1 MDIRE
6 LQLALEYSREQLSQ
20 AEKQLDATT
29 EPELIDE
36 AIFEQKAWEERCKF
50 YNRKLREAL
59 KVNKRY
65 EVSGLFILEIDA
77 ENMRDARETAERIL
91 ANSGIDGK
99 VIQVEEVR
107 CNE

>member
-1 MDIRE
+1 MNIRE
-6 LQLALEYSREQLSQ
+6 LQSALEYSRERLFR

-29 EPELIDE
+29 EPELIDA
-36 AIFEQKAWEERCKF
+36 AIFEQKAWEARCKF

-77 ENMRDARETAERIL
+77 ENMRGAREKAERIIRD
-91 ANSGIDGK
+91 SGIYGI
-99 VIQVEEVR
+99 VIQVEEAR